1 MSNAATPMPTPTP
14 TPEGGDDSENWYEN
28 TTTMAII
35 IAVMFIVFLAI
46 VIKSCL
52 FFKNNRIAKTG
63 RIDKIADHD
72 GIEINVGHTVRNAI
86 LNDDK
91 FEFKKAGYEGSTTR
105 SVRSVRSARSASR
118 SHTPAPAP
126 TTSQNYPNQGPAL
139 DTDTID
145 SELGAQHID
154 PFVKQQHDAHD
165 SDNDS
170 DLSIDYDTELE
181 PKFVEIT
188 ELKHNHRAAPSHASE
203 IEPQAPSGGRF
214 LMRPNRARGAPR
226 RGVVNDSKHARARSS
241 GSIPNKDD
249 ANRRFAASGN
259 VLSPHSDMG
268 ARPSDVPPPNIAPS
282 PAPPIDS
289 ESAPMP
295 KPDVLPPPVPSNGE
309 VGMMAMPS
317 SAVKVPLPPT
327 DRDLSDSDT
336 ENYTQVSYVN

>member
-1 MSNAATPMPTPTP
+1 MIL
-14 TPEGGDDSENWYEN
+14 G
-28 TTTMAII
+28 
-35 IAVMFIVFLAI
+35 L
-46 VIKSCL
+46 VITHWLRWLHNSLCVRRQPLIYTGTDNINPSKIPVLRSVNH
-52 FFKNNRIAKTG
+52 FFFFCTRSPQTLRLVG
-63 RIDKIADHD
+63 YFFVLYDHD
-72 GIEINVGHTVRNAI
+72 SGVCPCT
-86 LNDDK
+86 
-91 FEFKKAGYEGSTTR
+91 GYEGSTTR